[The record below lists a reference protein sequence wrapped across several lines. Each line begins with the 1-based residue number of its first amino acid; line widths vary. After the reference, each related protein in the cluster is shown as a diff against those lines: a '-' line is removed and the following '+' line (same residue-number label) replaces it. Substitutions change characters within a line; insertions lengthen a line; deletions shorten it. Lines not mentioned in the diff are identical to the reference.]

1 MARRIC
7 GRACAADCAR
17 ENNSIQELASQLP
30 IQSSVNR
37 PLPPPLITTSSHVC
51 CIPPP
56 PHVPTESLYYIS
68 REANQSEDKAEIRL
82 MPPSFY
88 TGTSNCA
95 LAAVEIE
102 LPQASRGKLAFYA
115 NDVLTREE
123 CECMI
128 AGDGCGGAGDA
139 VVADDSAA
147 AAAAAAADAADAA
160 AAASSCV
167 LSHLILL
174 PQKPNVAA
182 TAKP

>member
-1 MARRIC
+1 MS
-7 GRACAADCAR
+7 AA
-17 ENNSIQELASQLP
+17 S
-30 IQSSVNR
+30 
-37 PLPPPLITTSSHVC
+37 PPPL
-51 CIPPP
+51 
-56 PHVPTESLYYIS
+56 VPTESLDYIS
-68 REANQSEDKAEIRL
+68 REANQSEDKAEIHL

-95 LAAVEIE
+95 LAAVQIE
-102 LPQASRGKLAFYA
+102 LPPASRGKLAFYV

-128 AGDGCGGAGDA
+128 AGDGCG
-139 VVADDSAA
+139 AA
-147 AAAAAAADAADAA
+147 AAAAA